1 MENQNVQ
8 QDQFDRFTSLQHES
22 EYTIEGNVSG
32 KFLDCGIIV
41 KPDLITS
48 LGLQELQKEFTVL
61 ITDDGL
67 ILED

>member
-1 MENQNVQ
+1 MNNAKQ

-32 KFLDCGIIV
+32 EFLQYGIIV
-41 KPDLITS
+41 QPDLITS
-48 LGLQELQKEFTVL
+48 QGLRELQKEFTVL
-61 ITDDGL
+61 INRNGL